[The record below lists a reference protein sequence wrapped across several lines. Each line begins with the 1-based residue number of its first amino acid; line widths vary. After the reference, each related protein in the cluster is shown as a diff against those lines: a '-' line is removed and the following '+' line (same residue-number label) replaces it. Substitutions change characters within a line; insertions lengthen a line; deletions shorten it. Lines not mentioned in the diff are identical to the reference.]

1 MTANVI
7 DDSILRN
14 RTGVY
19 RDRDDAGVQLALA
32 LEPFREQDAFV
43 RAIPSGGVPVGL
55 TVSSRLALPFDLLII
70 RKIPIPGYTE
80 SGFAA
85 VSLEGDIVLNEPLV
99 RELGLTPE
107 EIEQAA
113 KPVQEELLARNRIF
127 REDRPWPDLAGRIVY
142 WWTTVWPPATP
153 CWLRFASYA
162 GVSPP
167 KLWWPFLPPRPAQ
180 SSSWF
185 PMWTASSAPISAAA
199 SALPWQMHTGTGTI
213 WTDLR
218 WWICSGLTDYWTKN
232 RSILRLFFPVSFP

>member
-7 DDSILRN
+7 DDSGLRN

-32 LEPFREQDAFV
+32 LEPFRGKDAFV
-43 RAIPSGGVPVGL
+43 LAIPSGGVPVGL
-55 TVSSRLALPFDLLII
+55 AVSSRLALPFDLLII

-85 VSLEGDIVLNEPLV
+85 ISLEGDIVLNDPLV

-127 REDRPWPDLAGRIVY
+127 REDRPWLDLAGKTVILVDDGLASGYTMLAAIRAVARRKPSKIVVAVP
-142 WWTTVWPPATP
+142 TASASTIKLLASQADSIVCPNIRSGQ
-153 CWLRFASYA
+153 RFAVADAYREWYDLDRSEVVDLLRA
-162 GVSPP
+162 HG
-167 KLWWPFLPPRPAQ
+167 LLANHPAHQ
-180 SSSWF
+180 
-185 PMWTASSAPISAAA
+185 
-199 SALPWQMHTGTGTI
+199 
-213 WTDLR
+213 R
-218 WWICSGLTDYWTKN
+218 
-232 RSILRLFFPVSFP
+232 RR